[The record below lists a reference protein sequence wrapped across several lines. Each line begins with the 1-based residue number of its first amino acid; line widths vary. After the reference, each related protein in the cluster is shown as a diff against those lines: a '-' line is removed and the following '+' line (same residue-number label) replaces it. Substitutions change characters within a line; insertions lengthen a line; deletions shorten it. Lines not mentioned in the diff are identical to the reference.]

1 MKSHWNKIRVSPYE
15 IDTWTCQDI
24 TLYFL
29 AFIMLKVHL
38 SYYELKLSIGVLL
51 FMWPVQP
58 IWCPVPGVPFSI
70 LDT

>member
-1 MKSHWNKIRVSPYE
+1 MEMKSHCNNIRVSPYE

-38 SYYELKLSIGVLL
+38 SYYELKVR
-51 FMWPVQP
+51 
-58 IWCPVPGVPFSI
+58 
-70 LDT
+70 